1 MLLLV
6 GVERLVV
13 GSLLATEA
21 LVSSLLLRGAAVFGG
36 VAVVVLVIWG
46 VFAFVLPSSPTKR

>member
-13 GSLLATEA
+13 GSLLATEM
-21 LVSSLLLRGAAVFGG
+21 LISSLLLRGATVLAGLTV
-36 VAVVVLVIWG
+36 VALVIWG
-46 VFAFVLPSSPTKR
+46 VVAFVFPSSKR